1 MSEKGLQSLCI
12 TLGVMIIF
20 WFVLI
25 SLFWVVIFSSYAIT
39 ATRLPLQNNSYRPDC
54 YDFFITDI

>member
-1 MSEKGLQSLCI
+1 MSEGLQSLCI

-25 SLFWVVIFSSYAIT
+25 SLFWVVIF
-39 ATRLPLQNNSYRPDC
+39 
-54 YDFFITDI
+54 

>member
-20 WFVLI
+20 WFVFI
-25 SLFWVVIFSSYAIT
+25 SLFWVVIF
-39 ATRLPLQNNSYRPDC
+39 
-54 YDFFITDI
+54 

>member
-25 SLFWVVIFSSYAIT
+25 SLFWVVIFKPIPCYHGDAAAAADIT
-39 ATRLPLQNNSYRPDC
+39 VTGN

>member
-20 WFVLI
+20 WFVFNLAI
-25 SLFWVVIFSSYAIT
+25 LGGDILNPSRAIT
-39 ATRLPLQNNSYRPDC
+39 ATRPPLQ
-54 YDFFITDI
+54 I

>member
-25 SLFWVVIFSSYAIT
+25 SLFGDAANLLI
-39 ATRLPLQNNSYRPDC
+39 
-54 YDFFITDI
+54 

>member
-1 MSEKGLQSLCI
+1 MSEKGLQGLCI

-25 SLFWVVIFSSYAIT
+25 SLFWVVIF
-39 ATRLPLQNNSYRPDC
+39 
-54 YDFFITDI
+54 

>member
-12 TLGVMIIF
+12 TLSVMIIF

-25 SLFWVVIFSSYAIT
+25 SLFWVVIF
-39 ATRLPLQNNSYRPDC
+39 
-54 YDFFITDI
+54 

>member
-12 TLGVMIIF
+12 TLGAMLIF

-25 SLFWVVIFSSYAIT
+25 TLCWVMIF
-39 ATRLPLQNNSYRPDC
+39 
-54 YDFFITDI
+54 

>member
-1 MSEKGLQSLCI
+1 MSEKGLQILCI

-25 SLFWVVIFSSYAIT
+25 SLFWVVIF
-39 ATRLPLQNNSYRPDC
+39 
-54 YDFFITDI
+54 

>member
-25 SLFWVVIFSSYAIT
+25 SLFWVVGDAANLLI
-39 ATRLPLQNNSYRPDC
+39 
-54 YDFFITDI
+54 

>member
-25 SLFWVVIFSSYAIT
+25 SLFLGGDILNPSRAIT
-39 ATRLPLQNNSYRPDC
+39 ATRPPLQ
-54 YDFFITDI
+54 I

>member
-25 SLFWVVIFSSYAIT
+25 SLFWVVIFLNPSRAIT
-39 ATRLPLQNNSYRPDC
+39 ATRPPLQ
-54 YDFFITDI
+54 I

>member
-25 SLFWVVIFSSYAIT
+25 SLFWW
-39 ATRLPLQNNSYRPDC
+39 
-54 YDFFITDI
+54 